1 LVGANQSQFYP
12 QANSAGIDFP
22 AVSTVNLQQG
32 YEHRRFPPPALKN
45 LYVPIAFIEEV
56 GTQTPSA
63 KKFVDD
69 FRRMFPDAANVN
81 QPARCAYV
89 AVHLMA
95 AAWKRAGSTNTDEVI
110 SALDPATHHLTMSI
124 RMAQVQPDHSIK
136 FVQDFGPIEPW
147 WLRSL
152 GVNLVRS
159 DDAKQ
164 YLPGDDKRFAKFLN
178 K

>member
-1 LVGANQSQFYP
+1 
-12 QANSAGIDFP
+12 
-22 AVSTVNLQQG
+22 
-32 YEHRRFPPPALKN
+32 
-45 LYVPIAFIEEV
+45 
-56 GTQTPSA
+56 
-63 KKFVDD
+63 
-69 FRRMFPDAANVN
+69 MFPDAANVN

-95 AAWKRAGSTNTDEVI
+95 EAWKRAGSAKTDDVI
-110 SALDPATHHLTMSI
+110 SALEFGISFDAPEGRVLLDPATHHLTMTI